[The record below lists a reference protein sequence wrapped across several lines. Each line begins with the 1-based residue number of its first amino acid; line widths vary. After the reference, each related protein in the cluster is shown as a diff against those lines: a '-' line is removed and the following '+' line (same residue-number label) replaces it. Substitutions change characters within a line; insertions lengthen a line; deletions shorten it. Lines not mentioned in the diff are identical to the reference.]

1 MSARTPTIETQRW
14 GLFTEG
20 ERRADVDQLRKR
32 FHWDAAYKFDCVYW
46 RRGGYAN
53 WKWSRADASPTIES
67 AINAIERMGYPA
79 VPGRIAD
86 GPPRKFA
93 VDGWD
98 DIRIRRTH
106 KD

>member
-20 ERRADVDQLRKR
+20 ERRADVEFLRAR
-32 FHWDAAYKFDCVYW
+32 LASTCIYY
-46 RRGGYAN
+46 RTGGTGN
-53 WKWSRADASPTIES
+53 WKWRMVLATPTQRAIDE
-67 AINAIERMGYPA
+67 IERMGYPT
-79 VPGRIAD
+79 VVRRTAD
-86 GPPRKFA
+86 GPPTKYA

-98 DIRIRRTH
+98 DIRMRRIH